1 MFLWYTYV
9 MQEMQMVAIE
19 LIPDLEEGGFTARIP
34 DVPALGEGATE
45 EEAIED
51 LKIGLQLYIDEYGIE
66 DALSRVNAPSH
77 IRSMRL
83 SDLVSHE

>member
-1 MFLWYTYV
+1 
-9 MQEMQMVAIE
+9 MQGMPMVAIE

-51 LKIGLQLYIDEYGIE
+51 LKVGLQLYIDEYGME
-66 DALSRVNAPSH
+66 DALSRVVTPSR
-77 IRSMRL
+77 IRSVRL
-83 SDLVSHE
+83 SDLVTHE

>member
-1 MFLWYTYV
+1 
-9 MQEMQMVAIE
+9 MQDMPMVAIE

-51 LKIGLQLYIDEYGIE
+51 LKVGLQLYIDEYGME
-66 DALSRVNAPSH
+66 DALSRVITPSQ
-77 IRSMRL
+77 IRSVRL
-83 SDLVSHE
+83 SDLVTHE